1 MSGAQYHW
9 TDHLNVPRTEE
20 EWKAFASKAQFELS
34 AKQRINM
41 INQKKEQ
48 LIKQAQNEKIA
59 EMRSNNIEVKERPKI
74 GDSLKRRIHTKATK
88 QVEEFLHWGKH
99 PSEVHMRNL
108 GGWDSASKL
117 RFSWFL
123 TTMILFQF
131 VPVRGTNLFETLAIP
146 NEVRNIV
153 DNYARGEMVPG
164 AKQDKDIENY
174 LTDIHLHAN
183 HPPESG
189 DATDLGK
196 YTLTRHWQLKMA
208 GRDTPTGESANDFD
222 TMQVDPQEQ
231 TDSKGYK
238 ADTEYSAFFRENG
251 IQFVNPEDEYSE
263 LEFCA
268 DDLEDQP
275 SAEAE
280 DQTNFPLA
288 ALLSTTTMCCNEAKL
303 DWSPIKTDIDIHMGN
318 ARLHCYQ
325 RWLPP

>member
-1 MSGAQYHW
+1 MSGALYHW

-20 EWKAFASKAQFELS
+20 EWIAFVSKAQFELS
-34 AKQRINM
+34 TKQRTAM

-48 LIKQAQNEKIA
+48 LIKQAQSEKIA
-59 EMRSNNIEVKERPKI
+59 ALRANSIDVKERPRI
-74 GDSLKRRIHTKATK
+74 SDNLKRRIHSKATK
-88 QVEEFLHWGKH
+88 QVEELLHWAKH
-99 PSEVHMRNL
+99 PSEVHMRTL

-146 NEVRNIV
+146 NEIRKVV

-164 AKQDKDIENY
+164 AKGDTDIEDY
-174 LTDIHLHAN
+174 LTDIHLYGN
-183 HPPESG
+183 ESPGSG

-196 YTLTRHWQLKMA
+196 YTLTRHWQLTMA
-208 GRDTPTGESANDFD
+208 GCDTPNRESVDDSD

-231 TDSKGYK
+231 TDSNDYK
-238 ADTEYSAFFRENG
+238 ADTAYNALFRENG
-251 IQFVNPEDEYSE
+251 IHFVSPEDEYSE

-280 DQTNFPLA
+280 D
-288 ALLSTTTMCCNEAKL
+288 
-303 DWSPIKTDIDIHMGN
+303 
-318 ARLHCYQ
+318 
-325 RWLPP
+325 